1 MDVKKKAMTQECHS
15 INFLNFLL
23 VPRKHLLYLC
33 DKNMSNFLK
42 NYKKGLKFDIGFLSY
57 VS

>member
-1 MDVKKKAMTQECHS
+1 MDVKKKAMAQECHS
-15 INFLNFLL
+15 TNFLNFLL

-33 DKNMSNFLK
+33 DKNMSIFLK
-42 NYKKGLKFDIGFLSY
+42 IIKKGLKFDIGFLSY

>member
-1 MDVKKKAMTQECHS
+1 MTQECHS